1 MKEPVNSQIRLKIR
15 SFFNFLYVCDVMKRS
30 LGFSVGLSCS
40 ELISIIKF
48 AFTQKENPPGTDSV
62 AGPIVSHQL
71 ASRYTSQVY
80 LDGGETGDLS
90 SRCSERGMFEV
101 EQMDVKKKVH

>member
-1 MKEPVNSQIRLKIR
+1 M
-15 SFFNFLYVCDVMKRS
+15 YMCDVMKRS

-80 LDGGETGDLS
+80 LDGG
-90 SRCSERGMFEV
+90 CSERGMFEV